1 MASPRSSAR
10 NRGFRWNDWSAN
22 LAWTVEVQ
30 RSAAQRLRRS
40 DRAVTTTHTCIFR
53 NRVLAA
59 EDPRK
64 LGKSLSGDEGGL
76 WRYRSGD
83 YRAMCKLEG
92 EELVVLV
99 LEIGHKREVDR

>member
-1 MASPRSSAR
+1 L
-10 NRGFRWNDWSAN
+10 D
-22 LAWTVEVQ
+22 
-30 RSAAQRLRRS
+30 
-40 DRAVTTTHTCIFR
+40 
-53 NRVLAA
+53 
-59 EDPRK
+59 
-64 LGKSLSGDEGGL
+64 KSLSGDEGGL